1 VYPFESSQAVKQK
14 LSVSELKKRMYM
26 EQEGEE
32 IFKEEDVIPLL
43 PKFLQEETELTGAS
57 RGTAYHKL
65 LELLDFSKDYDEGS
79 LLVTVEK
86 FVSEGFLSEEM
97 AACIDI
103 YDIQSFLRS
112 SIGKRVQAA
121 SRRGTYHAEQP
132 FVMSFDANRIYADAD
147 EEQCVL
153 VQGIVDVYFEE
164 DGQLVVLDY
173 KTDRVREASELVE
186 RYHTQLDYYAE
197 ALHKLTG
204 KPVKEKVIYSFALH
218 EEISC

>member
-1 VYPFESSQAVKQK
+1 
-14 LSVSELKKRMYM
+14 M
-26 EQEGEE
+26 
-32 IFKEEDVIPLL
+32 
-43 PKFLQEETELTGAS
+43 
-57 RGTAYHKL
+57 
-65 LELLDFSKDYDEGS
+65 
-79 LLVTVEK
+79 
-86 FVSEGFLSEEM
+86 
-97 AACIDI
+97 
-103 YDIQSFLRS
+103 
-112 SIGKRVQAA
+112 QAA

-132 FVMSFDANRIYADAD
+132 FVMSFDANRIFPYTDAD
-147 EEQCVL
+147 EAQSVL

-197 ALHKLTG
+197 SLHKLTG